1 VLSRFLSARTL
12 AGPAALLM
20 AVSVTSCAGGPFSAP
35 AAFQVDPVYLDPE
48 LSGSVDQ
55 LKPIT
60 DFCGDRPIKV
70 ALADGVGDNA
80 FRKTARAEFEDEA
93 AKCPN
98 LELLPYADGQNNPQ
112 KAISDIKAL
121 VALGVDALV
130 VFPDAGPA
138 LLPTLREAFEAG
150 VAVVPYTASPGGT
163 SGVDYTTFV
172 GHNTVTDGA
181 MWARWVCDALG
192 TEGGNAVF
200 LGGTP
205 GNAQSLSEIHGIEA
219 ELANNSDCKNVTLL
233 NEPGTP
239 IDTGWNPAQ
248 TQRVTAGLL
257 AKYPKIDAVI
267 TDSGDG
273 SLGGIRAFLQAGRP
287 LPVWTANDVN
297 GFACAYVDNKPKQP
311 QFQVVAVTSRTWIV
325 RLALRKAVAAAQHLP
340 EPEPDIVNVPI
351 VMNSLDPELAPECD
365 PNLPA
370 SAVTSSELS
379 TEKLAEIY
387 R

>member
-1 VLSRFLSARTL
+1 MISRCIARRAL
-12 AGPAALLM
+12 AVPAALLM
-20 AVSVTSCAGGPFSAP
+20 ACAAVSCAGGPFSEP
-35 AAFQVDPVYLDPE
+35 AAFQVDPVYLDPK

-60 DFCGDRPIKV
+60 DFCGERPIKV

-80 FRKTARAEFEDEA
+80 FRKTARAEFEDEVS
-93 AKCPN
+93 KCPN
-98 LELLPYADGQNNPQ
+98 LELLPYADGQGNPQ

-163 SGVDYTTFV
+163 PGVDYTTFV
-172 GHNTVTDGA
+172 GHNTVTDGGV
-181 MWARWVCDALG
+181 WARWVCTALG

-205 GNAQSLSEIHGIEA
+205 GNAQSLSEIHGIED
-219 ELANNSDCKNVTLL
+219 ELANNPDCKNVTLL

-248 TQRVTAGLL
+248 TQRVVAGLL
-257 AKYPKIDAVI
+257 AKHPKIDAVI

-287 LPVWTANDVN
+287 LPVWTANDNN
-297 GFACAYVDNKPKQP
+297 GFACAYVDNKAKQP
-311 QFQVVAVTSRTWIV
+311 QFQIVAVTSRTWIV
-325 RLALRKAVAAAQHLP
+325 RLALRKAVAAAQGIP

-351 VMNSLDPELAPECD
+351 VWDSLDPELPPRCERD
-365 PNLPA
+365 LPS
-370 SAVTSSELS
+370 SAVTSAELS
-379 TEKLAEIY
+379 TDKLAEIY

>member
-1 VLSRFLSARTL
+1 VL
-12 AGPAALLM
+12 AGLT
-20 AVSVTSCAGGPFSAP
+20 VTSCAGGPFSAP
-35 AAFQVDPVYLDPE
+35 AAFEVDPVYLDPS
-48 LSGSVDQ
+48 LSGSVDE
-55 LKPIT
+55 LRPIT
-60 DFCGDRPIKV
+60 DFCGDAPIKV

-98 LELLPYADGQNNPQ
+98 IEVLPYADGQNNPQ

-121 VALGVDALV
+121 VALGVQALV

-138 LLPTLREAFEAG
+138 LIPTLREAFEAG

-163 SGVDYTTFV
+163 PGVDYTAFV

-181 MWARWVCDALG
+181 KWARWVCQALG
-192 TEGGNAVF
+192 PEGGNAIF

-205 GNAQSLSEIHGIEA
+205 GNAQSLSEIHGIEQ
-219 ELANNSDCKNVTLL
+219 ELADNPECAGVTLL
-233 NEPGTP
+233 NDPGAP

-248 TQRVTAGLL
+248 TQRVVAGLL

-267 TDSGDG
+267 TDSGDS

-287 LPVWTANDVN
+287 LPVWTANDNN
-297 GFACAYVDNKPKQP
+297 GFACAYLENKPSQP
-311 QFQVVAVTSRTWIV
+311 QFEAVAVTARTWII
-325 RLALRKAVAAAQHLP
+325 RLALRKAVAAAQGIP
-340 EPEPDIVNVPI
+340 EPEPDIVNVPF
-351 VMNSLDPELAPECD
+351 VMDSLDPALTPVCD
-365 PNLPA
+365 PDLPA
-370 SAVTSSELS
+370 SAVTSSQLS

>member
-1 VLSRFLSARTL
+1 MLSRFLSARML
-12 AGPAALLM
+12 AAPAAALL
-20 AVSVTSCAGGPFSAP
+20 ALSLTSCAGGPFSEP
-35 AAFQVDPVYLDPE
+35 AAFEVDPVYLDPE
-48 LSGSVDQ
+48 LSGAVDE
-55 LKPIT
+55 LRPIT
-60 DFCGDRPIKV
+60 EFCGDRPIKV

-98 LELLPYADGQNNPQ
+98 LEVLPYADGQNNPQ

-121 VALGVDALV
+121 VALGVEALV

-163 SGVDYTTFV
+163 PGVDYTTFV

-181 MWARWVCDALG
+181 MWAQWVCNALG
-192 TEGGNAVF
+192 PAGGNAVF

-205 GNAQSLSEIHGIEA
+205 GNAQSLSEIHGIED
-219 ELANNSDCKNVTLL
+219 ELADNPDCANVTLL
-233 NEPGTP
+233 NDPGTP

-248 TQRVTAGLL
+248 TQRVTSGLL

-287 LPVWTANDVN
+287 LPVWTANDNN
-297 GFACAYVDNKPKQP
+297 GFACAYVDNKAAQP
-311 QFQVVAVTSRTWIV
+311 QFQIVAVTSRTWIV
-325 RLALRKAVAAAQHLP
+325 RLALRKAVAAAQDIP

-351 VMNSLDPELAPECD
+351 VWDSLD
-365 PNLPA
+365 PNLPPECDRDLPS
-370 SAVTSSELS
+370 SAVTSAELS
-379 TEKLAEIY
+379 TEQLAEIY

>member
-1 VLSRFLSARTL
+1 VKTRTR
-12 AGPAALLM
+12 ATVAALLAGAM
-20 AVSVTSCAGGPFSAP
+20 LTSCAGGPFSAP
-35 AAFQVDPVYLDPE
+35 AAFQVDPVYLDPS

-60 DFCGDRPIKV
+60 EFCGDQPVKV

-98 LELLPYADGQNNPQ
+98 IEVLPYADGQNNPQ

-121 VALGVDALV
+121 VALGVQALV

-163 SGVDYTTFV
+163 PGVDYTTFV

-181 MWARWVCDALG
+181 RWAEWVCNALG
-192 TEGGNAVF
+192 PKGGNSVF

-205 GNAQSLSEIHGIEA
+205 GNAQSLSEIHGIED
-219 ELANNSDCKNVTLL
+219 ELAKNPDCKNVKLL
-233 NEPGTP
+233 NTPGAP
-239 IDTGWNPAQ
+239 IDTGWNPGQ
-248 TQRVTAGLL
+248 TQRVVAGLL

-267 TDSGDG
+267 TDSGDS

-287 LPVWTANDVN
+287 LPVWTANDNN
-297 GFACAYVDNKPKQP
+297 GFACAYVENKPKQP
-311 QFQVVAVTSRTWIV
+311 QFQIVAVTSRTWII
-325 RLALRKAVAAAQHLP
+325 RLALRKAVAAAQGIP

-351 VMNSLDPELAPECD
+351 VINSLDPKLAPECD
-365 PNLPA
+365 PDLPA
-370 SAVTSSELS
+370 SAVTSSQLS
-379 TEKLAEIY
+379 REKLAEIY